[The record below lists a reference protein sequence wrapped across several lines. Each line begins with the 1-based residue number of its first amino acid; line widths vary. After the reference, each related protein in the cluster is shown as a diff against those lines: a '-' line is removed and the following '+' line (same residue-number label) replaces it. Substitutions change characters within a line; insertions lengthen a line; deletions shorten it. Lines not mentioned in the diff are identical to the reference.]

1 LIPRGRHAFWP
12 AGGFKPLKRL
22 DLYLARLIAVP
33 LLATIAITIALM
45 FLQYLPVLFDRLVQ
59 QGASTSVIWKML
71 GFLMPEYL
79 DLALPI
85 GLLLGTMMAF
95 RRLSLSQEMDVLTAS
110 GMGAMRLLRVPLL
123 YAVVISVLAVGMTG
137 FVQPLGA
144 AAYDKLGFLAKT
156 GAFGLPLEVASFNEL
171 ADGLTLR
178 MEQRDSSSGKMQNVF
193 VHSAIEGTR
202 PFVVTARE
210 GQFIKAPRS
219 HMIMLRLN
227 GGRVIMEKAKVNDM
241 QVVNFDEYDIP
252 ITAPTLANYRPRPTD
267 EEEMTTPQLVDSWRD
282 ASLPKASRHLLHGE
296 FQRRII
302 VCLIPFLIPFLAF
315 AAFRPPLRSTSPLG
329 LIAGLFLLVL
339 LIKILDLGVRLTE
352 WPASPILWTAFAV
365 FAGLVFRIFYIA
377 AYTVAGEPLALLY
390 RARDSILRFMRKAGF
405 AGQR

>member
-1 LIPRGRHAFWP
+1 MRPCDRH
-12 AGGFKPLKRL
+12 AGGFKPLKQV

-33 LLATIAITIALM
+33 LLAAVATTIALM

-59 QGASTSVIWKML
+59 QGASTSVVWEML

-95 RRLSLSQEMDVLTAS
+95 RRLSLSQEMDVLAATGIGS
-110 GMGAMRLLRVPLL
+110 LRLLRVPLL
-123 YAVVISVLAVGMTG
+123 YAVVVSVLAVGMTG
-137 FVQPLGA
+137 FVQPVGA

-171 ADGLTLR
+171 SDGLTLR
-178 MEQRDSSSGKMQNVF
+178 MENRDARTGSMRDVF
-193 VHSAIEGTR
+193 VHSAIEGAR
-202 PFVVTARE
+202 PFVVTARRGE
-210 GQFIKAPRS
+210 FIKAPQS

-241 QVVNFDEYDIP
+241 QVMNFDEYDIP
-252 ITAPTLANYRPRPTD
+252 ITEPTLANYRPRPTD
-267 EEEMTTPQLVDSWRD
+267 EEEMTMPQLVGAWSD
-282 ASLPKASRHLLHGE
+282 ASLPKASRHLVHGE

-315 AAFRPPLRSTSPLG
+315 ATFRPPLRSTSPLG

-339 LIKILDLGVRLTE
+339 LMKVLDLGVRLTE

-365 FAGLVFRIFYIA
+365 FAGLVLRIYYIA
-377 AYTVAGEPLALLY
+377 SYTVAGEPLALLY
-390 RARDSILRFMRKAGF
+390 RASDGIRGFMRKAGF